1 MAHFRPWID
10 GGFSYVA
17 GDRMIILGQRGELV
31 FAKVNSSKFE
41 ELNRDQAMGGKCW
54 TMPVLSNGLLYLR
67 NARGDLIA
75 MKLIN

>member
-1 MAHFRPWID
+1 MI
-10 GGFSYVA
+10 GSLTVA
-17 GDRMIILGQRGELV
+17 GDRMIILGQKGELV
-31 FAKVNSSKFE
+31 FAKVNATRFE
-41 ELNRDQAMGGKCW
+41 VLNRDQAMGGKCW